1 MTLTA
6 FPAAVVWSQEGRV
19 RWYTPSASFV
29 RWVRKGRLNE
39 ATLAARWL
47 RGESVPKQPQ
57 PVPAAAWLF
66 EKGLRPDSRVW
77 ETAIGMPAYNAVP
90 LLLLLRES
98 ITSG

>member
-1 MTLTA
+1 
-6 FPAAVVWSQEGRV
+6 
-19 RWYTPSASFV
+19 
-29 RWVRKGRLNE
+29 VRKGRLNG

-77 ETAIGMPAYNAVP
+77 ETAIGMPAYNAV
-90 LLLLLRES
+90 LSLLLLRES